1 MKGVMKLS
9 NIIKILESK
18 QNLLKV
24 TYRGEFGYFFP
35 STNLVQ
41 NNTKIKSFIDAKT
54 ELLEQLKINNIMTVP
69 IEFDIDN
76 ELFVIQLINY
86 NFKEL
91 GVFSINNL
99 GKIKEITDY

>member
-1 MKGVMKLS
+1 MS

-24 TYRGEFGYFFP
+24 TYSGEFGYFFP

-54 ELLEQLKINNIMTVP
+54 ELLEQLKINNVITIPV
-69 IEFDIDN
+69 EFDIDN
-76 ELFVIQLINY
+76 ELFIIQLINY